1 MWVVYS
7 GILSCTVYRVQI
19 TVPHIPSPHSY
30 IIYTIYILYKCVWW
44 VYVWVTYIYINRV
57 WRVVLVVYS
66 SNLYFSLSA
75 SIVFLRSGKRDK
87 VLTALLVL
95 RYTSSS
101 VAVQEQTMRW
111 GGCLLV
117 AVGRF
122 CYCHR
127 SYRPFVC
134 LSVRWWRCVFKYH

>member
-1 MWVVYS
+1 M
-7 GILSCTVYRVQI
+7 YRVQI
-19 TVPHIPSPHSY
+19 TVPHTPSSHSY
-30 IIYTIYILYKCVWW
+30 IIYPIYILLYKCVC
-44 VYVWVTYIYINRV
+44 VCVCMCAHSYIYINRV
-57 WRVVLVVYS
+57 WRVVLVVFS
-66 SNLYFSLSA
+66 PNLYFSLSA
-75 SIVFLRSGKRDK
+75 SIVFLRPGKRDK

-101 VAVQEQTMRW
+101 VAAQEQMMRCTW

-117 AVGRF
+117 AVERF

-127 SYRPFVC
+127 SYRPFMC

>member
-1 MWVVYS
+1 VAF
-7 GILSCTVYRVQI
+7 YRV
-19 TVPHIPSPHSY
+19 PSSNNCTSHTLPSFRSY
-30 IIYTIYILYKCVWW
+30 IIYTIYILYKCVC
-44 VYVWVTYIYINRV
+44 VYLCARSYIYINRV
-57 WRVVLVVYS
+57 WRVVLVVFS
-66 SNLYFSLSA
+66 PNLYFSLSA
-75 SIVFLRSGKRDK
+75 SIVFLKPGKRDK

-101 VAVQEQTMRW
+101 VEAQEQTMRCTAW

-134 LSVRWWRCVFKYH
+134 LSVRCWRCVFKYH